1 MFRTSAVMLD
11 TRARDPG
18 IRYDGDVCAI
28 VSVGTWNLENLFR
41 PGSPGGFG
49 PRTQEIYDA
58 KLDALAAVIGALA
71 PDVLAVQEVGDP
83 DALGDLVSRLE
94 GEWQSATSHVFEPD
108 HPIRVGFLSRLEFE
122 EAHDLDAF
130 PAHLRAVQTGD
141 RATDRATTMGRGALH
156 VRVRASGTPID
167 LVTCHLKSKLLEFPG
182 GRFEPT
188 DEGERARFGAY
199 ALFRR
204 AAQATTVR
212 DRADTLLAGEG
223 RTHPVIVLGDLN
235 DEPLAATTQILL
247 GPPGSEIGT
256 PGETSPDRGDAW
268 RLWNLAPRI
277 PEEHRFTRIFN
288 GRPELIDHILVSH
301 ALLAG
306 ATDVDTG
313 VQDLPSVGLDP
324 AARRDATASDHS
336 PVLARITLP

>member
-1 MFRTSAVMLD
+1 MCAV
-11 TRARDPG
+11 
-18 IRYDGDVCAI
+18 

-49 PRTQEIYDA
+49 PRTQEIYDT
-58 KLDALAAVIGALA
+58 KLDAMAAVIGALG

-83 DALGDLVSRLE
+83 DALGDLVARLD
-94 GEWQSATSHVFEPD
+94 GTWHITTSQVFEPA

-122 EAHDLDAF
+122 AAQDVDAF

-141 RATDRATTMGRGALH
+141 GASDETATMGRGALH
-156 VRVRASGTPID
+156 VRVRAFGTPID
-167 LVTCHLKSKLLEFPG
+167 LVSCHLKSKLLEFPD
-182 GRFEPT
+182 GRFEPR

-204 AAQATTVR
+204 AAQAVTVR
-212 DRADTLLAGEG
+212 DRADTLLARQG
-223 RTHPVIVLGDLN
+223 RTRGVIVAGDLN

-247 GPPGSEIGT
+247 GPPGSEIGSA
-256 PGETSPDRGDAW
+256 GEQRPDKGDAW

-277 PEEHRFTRIFN
+277 PEEHRFTRIFD

-313 VQDLPSVGLDP
+313 VQDLPSVGPDP
-324 AARRDATASDHS
+324 GARRNATASDHS
-336 PVLARITLP
+336 PVIARITLPQT